1 MLRPHR
7 LLIALTTALVLGAG
21 AGIAEA
27 APGDLDTT
35 YGGGTGASRPEFDGL
50 QNARGVA
57 IQPDGKIV
65 VAGVATA
72 GPSANV
78 FTARF
83 DNPAGTLDGGYGDNG
98 ARSEP
103 FGLPTA
109 ASAMALTGDGKV
121 LVGGIATQPDQ
132 TGDLFVARLVNG
144 SADLS
149 FGGGSGAGLADFG
162 GDEEGDAMAV
172 APDGKIVVAGSA
184 FGKDADAVVVARF
197 TAAGDNDASFGTAG
211 TDGAAPDFGASA
223 DAHAVALQ
231 GDGKIVLA
239 GGITAGTKEHFLVA
253 RLDDPSGTPD
263 AGFSGGHVSV
273 DFGGTL
279 ESANALLVQPDG
291 KIVVAGTTDAGGTDD
306 FAIARLGTD
315 GKLDPT
321 FGDGGKATLDFGAS
335 DDQATALAL
344 EQNGKIVVVGQ
355 RKKGQ
360 GANFA
365 DIAVARLQPNG
376 TKGPSFGSGG
386 QTLVDLGRNEFGTAV
401 ALQGDGKIVVAGN
414 SINPT
419 NQGVVVARLLGDP
432 IVGGGTGPSTAAPG
446 TKVPKCLGRKATIIG
461 TTGRDRLKG
470 TRKADVIVGLAG
482 KDTIRGGGGKD
493 GICAGGGNDTADG
506 RAGADRIAG
515 QGGKDKLLGGSG
527 NDSIS
532 AGSGND
538 RASGGAG
545 KDKILGGAGKDV
557 LSGGAGNDAIRGQ
570 SGRDTLKGGPG
581 RDRLSGGAGKDKLRG
596 GPGKDRQKQ

>member
-1 MLRPHR
+1 MLRSHR
-7 LLIALTTALVLGAG
+7 LLIVLTTALVLGAG
-21 AGIAEA
+21 AGAAQA

-35 YGGGTGASRPEFDGL
+35 YGGGTGASRPEFGGL
-50 QNARGVA
+50 QNARGVG
-57 IQPDGKIV
+57 IQSDGKIV
-65 VAGVATA
+65 VAGLATA

-83 DNPAGTLDGGYGDNG
+83 DNPAGTLDAGYGDSG

-109 ASAMALTGDGKV
+109 ADAMSVTGDGKV

-172 APDGKIVVAGSA
+172 GAGGKIVVAGSA
-184 FGKDADAVVVARF
+184 FAKDTDSVVVARF

-223 DAHAVALQ
+223 DAAAVAIQ

-239 GGITAGTKEHFLVA
+239 GNITAGTKEHFLVA
-253 RLDDPSGTPD
+253 RLDDPSGKPD
-263 AGFSGGHVSV
+263 DGFSGGHTTV
-273 DFGGTL
+273 DFGGTF
-279 ESANALLVQPDG
+279 ENANAVLIQPDG

-306 FAIARLGTD
+306 FAIARLDTD

-344 EQNGKIVVVGQ
+344 QQNGKIVVVGQ

-376 TKGPSFGSGG
+376 TKDPSFGSGG
-386 QTLVDLGRNEFGTAV
+386 QTLVDLARNEFGSAV
-401 ALQGDGKIVVAGN
+401 ALQADGKIVVAGN

-419 NQGVVVARLLGDP
+419 NQGVVVARLEGDP
-432 IVGGGTGPSTAAPG
+432 IAGGGTGPAPSNPG
-446 TKVPKCLGRKATIIG
+446 TKVPRCLGRKATIIG
-461 TTGRDRLKG
+461 TTGRDKLKG
-470 TRKADVIVGLAG
+470 TRKADVIVGLGG
-482 KDTIRGGGGKD
+482 KDTIKGGGGGD
-493 GICAGGGNDTADG
+493 RICSGGGNDHVS
-506 RAGADRIAG
+506 G
-515 QGGKDKLLGGSG
+515 QGGSDRLSGGTG
-527 NDSIS
+527 NDAIS

-538 RASGGAG
+538 RASGGSG
-545 KDKILGGAGKDV
+545 KDKLLGGSGKDV
-557 LSGGAGNDAIRGQ
+557 LSGGGGNDKLLGQ
-570 SGRDTLKGGPG
+570 GG
-581 RDRLSGGAGKDKLRG
+581 RDRLKGGGGRDRLVGGAGRDKLAG
-596 GPGKDRQKQ
+596 GPGKDKQKQ

>member
-1 MLRPHR
+1 MLQPRR
-7 LLIALTTALVLGAG
+7 ALLALVTALVLTAG
-21 AGIAEA
+21 AGVAQA

-83 DNPAGTLDGGYGDNG
+83 DNPAGTLDAGYGDSG

-109 ASAMALTGDGKV
+109 ANAMTLTGDGKV

-184 FGKDADAVVVARF
+184 FGKDTDSVVVARF

-223 DAHAVALQ
+223 DARAVALQ
-231 GDGKIVLA
+231 GDRKIVLA

-306 FAIARLGTD
+306 FAIARLNPD

-335 DDQATALAL
+335 DDQAGALAL
-344 EQNGKIVVVGQ
+344 QQNGKIVVVGQ

-376 TKGPSFGSGG
+376 TKDPSFGSGG
-386 QTLVDLGRNEFGTAV
+386 QTLVDLARNEFGTSV

-419 NQGVVVARLLGDP
+419 NQGVVVARLEGDP
-432 IVGGGTGPSTAAPG
+432 VAGGGTGPGTGTPG

-470 TRKADVIVGLAG
+470 TKKADVIVGLGG
-482 KDTIRGGGGKD
+482 KDTVRGGGGKD
-493 GICAGGGNDTADG
+493 RICSGGGNDH
-506 RAGADRIAG
+506 ISG
-515 QGGKDKLLGGSG
+515 QGGGDRLSGGAG
-527 NDSIS
+527 NDGIS

-545 KDKILGGAGKDV
+545 KDKILGGAGKDI
-557 LSGGAGNDAIRGQ
+557 LSGGGGNDK
-570 SGRDTLKGGPG
+570 L
-581 RDRLSGGAGKDKLRG
+581 LS
-596 GPGKDRQKQ
+596 